1 MDLTISYGDFK
12 RVLTIKIK
20 EMMYYLSSSHTTSN
34 FQDPIKIMPVFFDHL
49 SFCTNKRSHNMII
62 FYCIFKKNYEIK
74 FQRTKMYISKK

>member
-34 FQDPIKIMPVFFDHL
+34 FQDPIKIMH
-49 SFCTNKRSHNMII
+49 CKNKSVLYLVII
-62 FYCIFKKNYEIK
+62 KTLFVTLINV
-74 FQRTKMYISKK
+74 